1 MLQGNLEQQSLTV
14 PAWLESRARP
24 WNADSVSP
32 EEPGLGAGR
41 TPASH
46 PLRLRASSAS
56 AAATA
61 EGSRVEAALRG
72 RARPAEG
79 KFSSPPHPAVAR
91 LRQRDAEHLVGGPSP
106 RSPIKPPAQ
115 LRSPEA
121 RPGRAG
127 PGVMLR
133 VPAQFHDCRHR
144 QGPQAGATAQGW
156 EQVQTH

>member
-121 RPGRAG
+121 RPVWAWSHAQG
-127 PGVMLR
+127 PCAISQL
-133 VPAQFHDCRHR
+133 P
-144 QGPQAGATAQGW
+144 PQAGATAQGW